1 MKKQIVA
8 AAVAASMSAVALA
21 DISITGAAKV
31 NYTNI
36 DTEGSAPDT
45 NRFTQEM
52 DLKVKGKSGDTE
64 VVINFGGAAL
74 DGDTSDGDG
83 TFTAQDSIG
92 GSMSGANKDSFMSV
106 EDAYVSTKIAD
117 VSIKTGTWDNGN
129 NELRASSRNAGKLQ
143 ATTSIGS
150 VNLGFL
156 TSSAGASA
164 EEFTVGTTLG
174 GVALSYTQKQGG
186 ETVKASTSFNG
197 VNVKYLGLPSDTA
210 NKDRDYIEVS
220 TKVGD
225 MGIKVGQASADS
237 NTKLDGDTWLGDFEG
252 NTSGSYFLSNDQ
264 DILGVELSTAM
275 AGNKVTYRNISV
287 DGVSGEDTDINK
299 FIVTRPLASGAT
311 FELTYTDVDDQA
323 TGADSSTLDL
333 ELAVNF

>member
-8 AAVAASMSAVALA
+8 AAVAATMSAVALA

-31 NYTNI
+31 NFTNV
-36 DTEGSAPDT
+36 DTEGAAPDS
-45 NRFTQEM
+45 NKFTQEM

-64 VVINFGGAAL
+64 VVINFGGGAL
-74 DGDTSDGDG
+74 DGDSLVNSGTTKNDDTGSAVDGEG
-83 TFTAQDSIG
+83 NQ
-92 GSMSGANKDSFMSV
+92 MNV
-106 EDAYVSTKIAD
+106 EDAYVTTKVGDI
-117 VSIKTGTWDNGN
+117 SIKAGTWDNGN
-129 NELRASSRNAGKLQ
+129 NELRASSRNAGKFQ
-143 ATTSIGS
+143 ATTKIG
-150 VNLGFL
+150 NIDLGML

-164 EEFTVGTTLG
+164 EEYTVGTNLG
-174 GVALSYTQKQGG
+174 GVAVSFTQKQTG
-186 ETVKASTSFNG
+186 ETIKAETSFNG

-210 NKDRDYIEVS
+210 DSDREYVELS

-225 MGIKVGQASADS
+225 LGIKVGNATTDS
-237 NTKLDGDTWLGDFEG
+237 GDALDGDTWLGDFEG
-252 NTSGSYFLSNDQ
+252 NTSGSYMLTADQ
-264 DILGVELSTAM
+264 DILGIELTTNM

-323 TGADSSTLDL
+323 SGADSSTLDL

>member
-1 MKKQIVA
+1 MKKQIIA

-36 DTEGSAPDT
+36 DTEGAAPDT

-64 VVINFGGAAL
+64 VVINFGGGAF

-83 TFTAQDSIG
+83 TYTKSDEA
-92 GSMSGANKDSFMSV
+92 GSSMTGDNTMNV
-106 EDAYVSTKIAD
+106 EDAYVTTKIGD
-117 VSIKTGTWDNGN
+117 VKIKTGTWDNGN
-129 NELRASSRNAGKLQ
+129 NELRASTRNAGKFQ
-143 ATTSIGS
+143 ANTSIGALD
-150 VNLGFL
+150 LGFL
-156 TSSAGASA
+156 ASSAGASS
-164 EEFTVGTTLG
+164 EEFTVGTNLG
-174 GVALSYTQKQGG
+174 GVAVSFTQKQTG
-186 ETVKASTSFNG
+186 ETIKASTSFNG

-210 NKDRDYIEVS
+210 NSDRDYIEVS

-225 MGIKVGQASADS
+225 VGIKVGQASTESADA
-237 NTKLDGDTWLGDFEG
+237 LDGDTWLGDFEG
-252 NTSGSYFLSNDQ
+252 NTSGSYMLSNDQ
-264 DILGVELSTAM
+264 DILGVELSTSM
-275 AGNKVTYRNISV
+275 AGNKVTYRNVSV
-287 DGVSGEDTDINK
+287 DGVAGEDTDINK

-323 TGADSSTLDL
+323 SGADSSTLDL